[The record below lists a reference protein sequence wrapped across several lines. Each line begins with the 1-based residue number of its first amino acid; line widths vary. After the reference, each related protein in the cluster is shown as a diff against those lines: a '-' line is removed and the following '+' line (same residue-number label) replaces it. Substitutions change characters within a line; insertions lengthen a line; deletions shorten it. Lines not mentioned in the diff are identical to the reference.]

1 MSEVHEPQTLLKIE
15 HLTHR
20 FGGLQALT
28 DINVELKKGTINGL
42 IGPNGAGKTTVFNL
56 VSGFYVP
63 SEGSIV
69 FDGTTLNGLRPHKIA
84 DLQIGRTFQN
94 IRLWSDMT
102 VLDNI
107 CIAQHSR
114 LGFSLKDVF
123 LRTKNYRDREAQ
135 IHKEAWELL
144 EKFALADSALDYPK
158 NLPYGIQ
165 RRVEIARALSLNP
178 KLLMLDEPAAGLS
191 TSDLDGLISYIR
203 WIHETFGIT
212 IWMIEHQMQVVN
224 TLCDN
229 IKVINFGKE
238 LAEGTPEEIQKNPA
252 VIDAY
257 LGNAKIVED
266 AQKPFEPIKIA
277 QQSRRP
283 QND

>member
-1 MSEVHEPQTLLKIE
+1 
-15 HLTHR
+15 
-20 FGGLQALT
+20 LQALT
-28 DINVELKKGTINGL
+28 DINVDIKKGSINAL

-56 VSGFYVP
+56 VSGFYIP
-63 SEGSIV
+63 SEGDII
-69 FDGTTLNGLRPHKIA
+69 FDGTRLNGMKPHKIA

-114 LGFSLKDVF
+114 LGFGLSDVF
-123 LRTKNYRDREAQ
+123 LKTKKYKEREAQ

-144 EKFALADSALDYPK
+144 EKFSLADKALDYPK

-191 TSDLDGLISYIR
+191 TSDLDGLISYIQ

-224 TLCDN
+224 TLADN

-238 LAEGTPEEIQKNPA
+238 LAEGSPEEIQKNPA
-252 VIDAY
+252 VIEAY
-257 LGNAKIVED
+257 LGNADISIKD
-266 AQKPFEPIKIA
+266 AYPGLPEKKKA
-277 QQSRRP
+277 
-283 QND
+283 